1 MFTPRSR
8 IAGMTFAFLLFLIAG
23 GIWYGS
29 ADFLR
34 VQAAQPKDSKV
45 KELLKERLATLKEIA
60 VQIERAYK
68 GRAMSIEQLQDA
80 NLAVLKAELDLCESD
95 KERIAVLEK
104 IVELAKTQEKQAVEA
119 VKGGAVSGTTALKA
133 KVSRLEAEIALERA
147 KVK

>member
-1 MFTPRSR
+1 
-8 IAGMTFAFLLFLIAG
+8 MTFAFLLFLIAG